1 MKKQTSAKNKEGITS
16 LQEKKQQN
24 KSYKLGTT
32 AGVLG
37 AICQEWQHRPIF
49 MENILGGTLLGGKA
63 NKILLVSGRKNFFML
78 KSPLSTGFGR
88 RNRKGNSDIRL
99 GEGKGK

>member
-1 MKKQTSAKNKEGITS
+1 
-16 LQEKKQQN
+16 
-24 KSYKLGTT
+24 
-32 AGVLG
+32 
-37 AICQEWQHRPIF
+37 